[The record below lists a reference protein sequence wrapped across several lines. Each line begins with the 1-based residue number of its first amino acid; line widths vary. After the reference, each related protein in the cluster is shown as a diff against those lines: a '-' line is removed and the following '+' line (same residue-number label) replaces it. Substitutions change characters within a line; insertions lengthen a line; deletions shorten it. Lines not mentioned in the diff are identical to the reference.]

1 MWCPLYSHK
10 SVICIYWW
18 FQTNLFSCLAD
29 NCIGTGI
36 LICSFWLPQVQ
47 ERSNEICL
55 QLYEKEQL
63 TDQSYLHIYGFV
75 CCYFQLL
82 NLVSLSGKSFFLHS
96 KYVLHLHNVRAYPIN
111 SSVLLQDAGT
121 WIGGNSW
128 AIKEGPAWAGQ
139 LGWISVFNFLI
150 YVLRV
155 IMGINVGA

>member
-1 MWCPLYSHK
+1 LPHDMWCPLYSHK

-63 TDQSYLHIYGFV
+63 TDKSYLHIYGFV

-82 NLVSLSGKSFFLHS
+82 NLVSFQGNHFFIFKICAS
-96 KYVLHLHNVRAYPIN
+96 P
-111 SSVLLQDAGT
+111 S
-121 WIGGNSW
+121 
-128 AIKEGPAWAGQ
+128 
-139 LGWISVFNFLI
+139 
-150 YVLRV
+150 
-155 IMGINVGA
+155 